1 MWFVG
6 VDNGLN
12 GGIVVINER
21 ENIIMK
27 GPMPTFSGTKKEF
40 DVQKI
45 SEFMRRVKD
54 LEEEVYVFIEEARVQ
69 PVSGKR
75 ASFTTGFC
83 YGLFQGICSALNLS
97 YEIVAPKT
105 WQKEL
110 LKGLATDTKVAS
122 IMFCSKKYP
131 KEDWTATDRS
141 KKSHDGM
148 TDATCIALY
157 GKRKTGDVL

>member
-1 MWFVG
+1 MLFVG
-6 VDNGLN
+6 IDNGLN
-12 GGIVVINER
+12 GGISVIDER
-21 ENIIMK
+21 EKIILK
-27 GPMPTFSGTKKEF
+27 GIMPTFSGTKKEF
-40 DVQKI
+40 DVQTI
-45 SEFMRRVKD
+45 SKFMRKLLKID
-54 LEEEVYVFIEEARVQ
+54 NEIYVFIEEARVQ

-83 YGLFQGICSALNLS
+83 YGLFQGICASLSLS

-122 IMFCSKKYP
+122 VMYCSKKYP
-131 KEDWTATDRS
+131 EEQWTGTERS
-141 KKSHDGM
+141 KKPHDGL

-157 GKRKTGDVL
+157 GKRKTSDIL